1 MNSNIEIEAKVL
13 LTAEQ
18 YDLLV
23 NHLGLD
29 KYRKVRQTNYYIDS
43 KERILKHNDI
53 ALRIREKEDFML
65 TLKTPLSEG
74 LLEKNQ
80 VISWREYENFERTN
94 VFPTGDIKLFLEM
107 LGFNPNQLEILATL
121 HTERIEMNVE
131 DGLLSLDRNT
141 YSNTTDYEIE
151 VEASSMDRA
160 EEICRKVLSEVG
172 ITDFKFNTLS
182 KQNRAMNAL
191 NKE

>member
-94 VFPTGDIKLFLEM
+94 AFPTGDIKLFLEM

-160 EEICRKVLSEVG
+160 EEICRKVLGEVG

>member
-29 KYRKVRQTNYYIDS
+29 KYRKVRQTNHYIDS
-43 KERILKHNDI
+43 KERILKSNDI
-53 ALRIREKEDFML
+53 ALRIREKEDFVL

-80 VISWREYENFERTN
+80 TISWREYENFEKTN
-94 VFPTGDIKLFLEM
+94 VFPSGDIKIFLEM

-121 HTERIEMNVE
+121 HTERIELNIE

-141 YSNTTDYEIE
+141 YSNTIDYEVE

-160 EEICRKVLSEVG
+160 EEICKKILNEVG
-172 ITDFKFNTLS
+172 IKNFKFNTLS

-191 NKE
+191 NN